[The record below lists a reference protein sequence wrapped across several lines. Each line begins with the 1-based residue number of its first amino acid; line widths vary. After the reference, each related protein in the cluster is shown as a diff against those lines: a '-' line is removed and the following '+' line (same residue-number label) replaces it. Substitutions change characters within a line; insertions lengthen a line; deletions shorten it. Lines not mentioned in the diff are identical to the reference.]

1 MKKRTLIFTS
11 FLSLSLLL
19 CSCGEEPVEEEEAP
33 SVAVEVQMVERG
45 SISAQN
51 SVSGQV
57 AAGDQSTIIV
67 PLSVRC
73 TKVYVEEGDAV
84 AAGQTICTLDMTST
98 RANYNTVSMS
108 LEAARQ
114 SYEDQSALLEQQVA
128 QAEKNVE
135 DTQALFEIGA
145 ASQLEVDTAQ
155 LQLDN
160 ARASMRNALSQL
172 EISMQNYQSSL
183 LQIQDSLA
191 NVDWSGRVK
200 SPISGT
206 IISLSVVDNG
216 FVSAASP
223 VAVVQSA
230 KNMEVNVAVSESL
243 VSKLSVGGK
252 ADVSINAAG
261 KHFQGTVK
269 SIDRAANMQ
278 TRLYGVTIQIPAA
291 YGTGVLAGMFA
302 DVVFYTDTQN
312 DAVVIP
318 TEAIQT
324 GMDGQYVYTLDS
336 NNLAHRVLV
345 ETGLVGEGVT
355 EVTSGLYGGETLVTV
370 GQFYL
375 SDGVAARVVG
385 PGGEQ

>member
-1 MKKRTLIFTS
+1 MKKRTLILTAL
-11 FLSLSLLL
+11 LSLSLLL
-19 CSCGEEPVEEEEAP
+19 SSCGEEPVEEEETP
-33 SVAVEVQMVERG
+33 SIAVEIQKVEKG

-98 RANYNTVSMS
+98 RANYDTVSMS
-108 LEAARQ
+108 LASAQQ
-114 SYEDQSALLEQQVA
+114 SYADQSALLEQQVA
-128 QAEKNVE
+128 QAEKNVA

-145 ASQLEVDTAQ
+145 ASQMEVD
-155 LQLDN
+155 N
-160 ARASMRNALSQL
+160 AKASMRSALSQL
-172 EISMQNYQSSL
+172 EVSMKNYQSSL
-183 LQIQDSLA
+183 LQIQDSLS

-230 KNMEVNVAVSESL
+230 SNMEVNVAVSESL

-252 ADVSINAAG
+252 VDVSINAAG

-336 NNLAHRVLV
+336 ENLAHRVLV
-345 ETGLVGEGVT
+345 ETGLVGDGVT

-375 SDGVAARVVG
+375 SEGATARVVG
-385 PGGEQ
+385 PGGES